1 MATLQDCGR
10 CGPEWAICYIKNTS
24 GSNYEFQFD
33 AERVTTLVWTITNG
47 CTTYKAGTI
56 TPASNTHTISLSG
69 VPDGTYFLKAE
80 CPDCRGFC
88 FPYEFKVSHNGG
100 TGTVEEP
107 LATPTL
113 SATGTNSTTIRVDWT
128 HPGGADDFKLQ
139 YSINGESYSDV
150 DGGTFA
156 GNLRSANT
164 SPWATDT
171 LFYFRI
177 RARKGTQ
184 YSEWSNEV
192 SAVAAAVFSAPHSRK
207 VLLHNAVEWDFGSL
221 TANDSKVA
229 KAVAGGVTHVTLLIN
244 WWEIE
249 TAQDVY
255 TYTRLDNAINYFAGK
270 GLKSLLQ
277 IPWRFAYSGMLNA
290 SQYAY
295 IDTGAAIL
303 FRSGNRALSNIEGAG
318 GCKANPFYAER
329 QLKLIARIADHIN
342 KNATLKA
349 NVQQMLF
356 IDGGSNETGFFT
368 SETNGVM
375 DDGDY
380 NNATN
385 NDFVIWLQSKY
396 NTIAALNAA
405 WGTSYLEFHA
415 ITAGNYRPGAYAGY
429 IGYSENQRTTDWF
442 NYLCQSHKL
451 FYRRVIQAVRN
462 PQSADSTLTSTN
474 TGIQV
479 AAYLTE
485 GLTGQGIFWG
495 SGVVNML
502 SEFDIIFSSRGA
514 ADGSHVGGNH
524 LVSFAHAM
532 SVLRGCLP
540 SKIFGQE
547 MDKDVL
553 TANGQRIG
561 PSRLMRSIFPQGA
574 EWVIY
579 VFYDEISEW
588 DEDVYYGIN
597 GDTLTFLQDSQL
609 GVSTYVTGKERTLP
623 TASST
628 LSFNLSHVLANVA
641 NPNNTVSDWL
651 SAVNPDAEGLSST
664 YVDISMNEIL

>member
-1 MATLQDCGR
+1 MPTKQNCGR
-10 CGPEWAICYIKNTS
+10 CGPEWSICYMKHLS
-24 GSNYEFQFD
+24 GTDYEFQFD
-33 AERVTTLVWTITNG
+33 AERVTTLVWSVTNG

-56 TPASNTHTISLSG
+56 SPASNTHTISLSG

-88 FPYEFKVSHNGG
+88 FPFEFKVTHNNGG
-100 TGTVEEP
+100 QIEDP

-113 SATGTNSTTIRVDWT
+113 SATGINSNTIRVDWT
-128 HPGGADDFKLQ
+128 HAGGADDFGLQ
-139 YSINGESYSDV
+139 YSIDGESWDNV

-156 GNLRSANT
+156 ANLRTANT

-184 YSEWSNEV
+184 YSDWSNEV
-192 SAVAAAVFSAPHSRK
+192 SAVAASVSTPTHSRK
-207 VLLHNAVEWDFGSL
+207 VLLHNAVEWDFGNL

-270 GLKSLLQ
+270 GLKSLIQ
-277 IPWRFAYSGMLNA
+277 IPYRFAYSGMLGG

-303 FRSGNRALSNIEGAG
+303 FRSGNRALSSVEGAG

-329 QLKLIARIADHIN
+329 QLKLVARICDHIN
-342 KNATLKA
+342 NNATLKA
-349 NVQQMLF
+349 NAQQVLF

-368 SETNGVM
+368 GDYNGNI
-375 DDGDY
+375 DDGDF
-380 NNATN
+380 NTATN
-385 NDFVIWLQSKY
+385 NDFKVWLQNKY
-396 NTIAALNAA
+396 GTIGALNTA
-405 WGTSYLEFHA
+405 WGSGFVAFHA
-415 ITAGNYRPGAYAGY
+415 VTKGDYQPTLYSYY
-429 IGYSENQRTTDWF
+429 IGYSENQRTKDWF
-442 NYLCQSHKL
+442 EYLCVSHKL

-462 PQSADSTLTSTN
+462 PQSVDPTLSSTT

-495 SGVVNML
+495 SGIVNML
-502 SEFDIIFSSRGA
+502 SEFDIIFSSIGA
-514 ADGSHVGGNH
+514 ADGAHVGGNH
-524 LVSFAHAM
+524 LKAFAHRM
-532 SVLRGCLP
+532 SVLRGSLP

-547 MDKDVL
+547 MDKDAL
-553 TANGQRIG
+553 MANGQRIG
-561 PSRLMRSIFPQGA
+561 PSRLMRTTYAQGA
-574 EWVIY
+574 EWAIY

-588 DEDVYYGIN
+588 DEAVYYSIN
-597 GDTLTFLQDSQL
+597 GNTISFLADSQL
-609 GVSTYVTGKERTLP
+609 GVSTYVTGQERTLP
-623 TASST
+623 TATST
-628 LSFNLSHVLANVA
+628 LSFNLGHVLANVA
-641 NPNNTVSDWL
+641 NPNNIVSDWL

-664 YVDISMNEIL
+664 YVNISMNEII